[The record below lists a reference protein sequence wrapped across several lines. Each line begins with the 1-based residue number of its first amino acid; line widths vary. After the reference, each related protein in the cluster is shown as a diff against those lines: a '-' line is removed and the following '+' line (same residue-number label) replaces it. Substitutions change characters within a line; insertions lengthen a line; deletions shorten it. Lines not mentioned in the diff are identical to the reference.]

1 MQCARHSLITDRSQE
16 ASHADPKS
24 MRRRSMQARTIHG
37 VNRRHILSLS
47 LSLCTTA
54 RECSIVRAAAPY
66 IEYSILF
73 GDDRACSE
81 QQQQPA

>member
-37 VNRRHILSLS
+37 VNRRHIIYIYYLSLYRS
-47 LSLCTTA
+47 AQLHVS
-54 RECSIVRAAAPY
+54 VR
-66 IEYSILF
+66 S
-73 GDDRACSE
+73 
-81 QQQQPA
+81 